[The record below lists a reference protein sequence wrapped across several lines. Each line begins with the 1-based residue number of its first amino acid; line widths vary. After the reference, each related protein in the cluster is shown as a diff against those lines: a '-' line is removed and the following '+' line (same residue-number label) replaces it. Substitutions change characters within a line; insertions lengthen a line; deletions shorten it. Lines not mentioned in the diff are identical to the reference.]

1 MLESA
6 SLRDAVRN
14 NHADRM
20 RKSGNGHDHDHDHR
34 HHHADTASSAGD
46 LDVSSGMTMRGSFA
60 GAH

>member
-14 NHADRM
+14 NLADRM
-20 RKSGNGHDHDHDHR
+20 RKSWNGHDHDDDHR
-34 HHHADTASSAGD
+34 HHADTASSAGD